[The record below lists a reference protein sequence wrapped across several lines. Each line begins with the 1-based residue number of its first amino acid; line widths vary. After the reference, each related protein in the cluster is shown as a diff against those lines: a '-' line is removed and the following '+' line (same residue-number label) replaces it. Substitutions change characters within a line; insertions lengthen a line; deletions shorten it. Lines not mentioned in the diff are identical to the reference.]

1 MRYLSVTEI
10 ATSGM
15 FQSAAS
21 EIIVHRDVYQVHFF
35 PVRLGIFLKMQ
46 KNRSAQ
52 TKRKSSQLL
61 CWIFCRSRKQ
71 VSILAAFT
79 IKHRLI

>member
-10 ATSGM
+10 AKKWNV
-15 FQSAAS
+15 S
-21 EIIVHRDVYQVHFF
+21 ERSVRIIVHRDVYQVHFL

>member
-10 ATSGM
+10 AKSGM

-21 EIIVHRDVYQVHFF
+21 EIIVHRDVYQVHFL
-35 PVRLGIFLKMQ
+35 PARLGIFLKMQ

-52 TKRKSSQLL
+52 TKER
-61 CWIFCRSRKQ
+61 
-71 VSILAAFT
+71 AASYFAGYSAGAEG
-79 IKHRLI
+79 K